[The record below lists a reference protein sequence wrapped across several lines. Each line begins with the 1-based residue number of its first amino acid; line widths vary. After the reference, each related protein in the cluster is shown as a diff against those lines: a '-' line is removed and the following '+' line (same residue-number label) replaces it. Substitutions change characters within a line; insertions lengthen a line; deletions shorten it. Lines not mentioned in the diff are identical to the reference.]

1 MTTMPDLLSLL
12 DKSDRLKE
20 VAPELSEYGRDLG
33 DVQLLLRMMTEL
45 IPPEGDL
52 SEETIER
59 IFVLWR
65 SACPVLDAAHS
76 ELRSIVGA
84 IDRCS

>member
-1 MTTMPDLLSLL
+1 MPDLLSLL

-45 IPPEGDL
+45 IPPRRRPLRGNDRKNL
-52 SEETIER
+52 
-59 IFVLWR
+59 
-65 SACPVLDAAHS
+65 CPV
-76 ELRSIVGA
+76 A
-84 IDRCS
+84 IGLTIA

>member
-65 SACPVLDAAHS
+65 SA
-76 ELRSIVGA
+76 
-84 IDRCS
+84 